1 MTVVPAE
8 RIQALPPYLFVAIDR
23 KKRAARA
30 AGRDVIDF
38 GIGDPDQPTHE
49 YIIDRLRHA
58 AATPANHRYP
68 HDQGSPAFRLA
79 AAAFLQRR
87 YGVAVNPEGE
97 VLALIGTKE
106 GLGHLALALV
116 NPGQTVLVPEPGYP
130 VYRSGTIFAGGRPWT
145 MRLDPRR
152 DWQPDF
158 DTVPA
163 DVADGARLMYLNYPN
178 NPTGAVASRELLER
192 AIDFARRNEIVLAY
206 DAAYNEMCFDPA
218 DAAPSIL
225 EIPGAKDVAIEL
237 HSLSKTFNMTGWRI
251 GFAAGNADVLA
262 CLSRIKSNLDSG
274 QFTAIQEAGIA
285 ALEGINRPE
294 VIEARARYGMRARVL
309 AAGLRELGFE
319 VSEPR
324 ATFYVWARV
333 PGGYDSLSVVNKLL
347 DEADVV
353 CVPGTGFGGA
363 GEGYVR
369 FAVTVSIERTQ
380 AALARMRNLKW

>member
-30 AGRDVIDF
+30 AGRDIIDF

-58 AATPANHRYP
+58 AAIPANHRYP
-68 HDQGSPAFRLA
+68 HDQGSPAFRQA
-79 AAAFLQRR
+79 AATFLDRR
-87 YGVAVNPEGE
+87 YGVSVNPEGE

-116 NPGQTVLVPEPGYP
+116 NPGETVLVPEPGYP

-158 DTVPA
+158 DSIPA
-163 DVADGARLMYLNYPN
+163 DVARGARLMYLNYPN
-178 NPTGAVASRELLER
+178 NPTGAVASRALLER
-192 AIDFARRNEIVLAY
+192 AVEFAHRHEIVLAY
-206 DAAYNEMCFDPA
+206 DAAYNEMCFDAA

-237 HSLSKTFNMTGWRI
+237 HSLSKTFNMTGWRM

-285 ALEGINRPE
+285 ALEGYARPE
-294 VIEARARYGMRARVL
+294 VAEARARYGMRARLL

-319 VSEPR
+319 TPEPL

-333 PGGYDSLSVVNKLL
+333 PAGYDSLSVVNKLL

-353 CVPGTGFGGA
+353 CVPGTGFGAA